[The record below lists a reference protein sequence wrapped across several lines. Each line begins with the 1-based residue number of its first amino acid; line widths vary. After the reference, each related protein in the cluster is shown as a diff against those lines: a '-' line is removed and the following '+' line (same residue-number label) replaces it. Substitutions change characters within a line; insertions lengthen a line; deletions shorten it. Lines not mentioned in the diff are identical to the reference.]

1 MIESNIN
8 ESFPISVT
16 LMDENTSQLIS
27 GQTVYYDIRM
37 IDDLAL
43 TPPINGTLVESTV
56 ESGIYKRAISIPL
69 AGTYICYITCSGF
82 FTNSEDIVINEES
95 PVDVAKYNLPHNIS
109 VVDVVRTNSVASA
122 SQLGRNVALGNT
134 DYITTLVKR
143 DSDLDWSNPVSSGNA
158 YAHYLSTSTDLP
170 YKMGGDN

>member
-16 LMDENTSQLIS
+16 LVDENTSQLIS
-27 GQTVYYDIRM
+27 GQTVSYDIRM
-37 IDDLAL
+37 INDLAL
-43 TPPINGTLVESTV
+43 TPPINGILSESVV
-56 ESGIYKRAISIPL
+56 ESGIYKKALSIPS

-109 VVDVVRTNSVASA
+109 VTEVVRANSVGTA
-122 SQLGRNVALGNT
+122 SQIARKVPLGNT
-134 DYITTLVKR
+134 DYIMTLVKR
-143 DSDLDWSNPVSSGNA
+143 DTDSNWDNPVSSGNSYA
-158 YAHYLSTSTDLP
+158 YYNSIEENLP
-170 YKMGGDN
+170 YMMGGE